1 MNFKYRSEIDGLRA
15 IAVIPVVL
23 FHAGF
28 GLFDGGFVGVDVFF
42 VISGYLITTIIL
54 KELGNNAFSL
64 TNFYERRARRILPAL
79 IFVILT
85 TSILSFIFLTKS
97 ELAGYFK
104 SVNATL
110 FFYSNF
116 YFWKATPYFN
126 SEADLEPLLHTWSLS
141 IEEQFY
147 LLFPIALIFLFSFFR
162 KYIFLFFIISMF
174 VSLLLCQILSIKI
187 GGTLN
192 FYFTFSRAWEL
203 ALGAICSYLTL
214 YKYKQKNFSIA
225 FKNLYS
231 VTGIILI
238 LFSVFYFNRQIIY
251 PSFYTL
257 IPTVGTALIIMFA
270 DKDTIIKKIL
280 SFRIFVSIGLIS
292 YSLYLW
298 HQPLLAFGRI
308 YFKTFSFE
316 YKILLIFIAI
326 LLSVFSYLFIEKNF
340 RNKNKIKSNFFLK
353 LSLISVFLFF
363 IFSQLNINFFSKK
376 TSTEVMLA
384 KLLVKSEGVY
394 STKIDERQFIKNRII
409 YETIDP
415 KILAMGSSRM
425 MQISNENF
433 NKQILNLSVSGAS
446 IQDQITIIEMAIEK
460 FNPDQI
466 LLGADPWLFNKHNNQ
481 TRWKSIQKEYQ
492 LAISNINSINKKE
505 KILSSIDVEKNY
517 FFYEHFLD
525 KFYNFLNIRKL
536 EIELGE
542 NSNDNLTK
550 DIILKDGSRFNRKQD
565 VKNKIK
571 PAVVD
576 YSLEKYVFSND
587 YYNIYKTFIE
597 YLQKT
602 HKKEV
607 ILVLSPYY
615 LPSYE
620 LTIKEKPFYL
630 ESEKKFKELS
640 KETNI
645 QIIGSYNPLLTTCS
659 VDEFFNSS
667 HPKASCMKKITEQI
681 K

>member
-15 IAVIPVVL
+15 IAVIPVIL

-28 GLFDGGFVGVDVFF
+28 SLFDGGFVGVDIFF

-54 KELGNNAFSL
+54 KELENSTFSL
-64 TNFYERRARRILPAL
+64 KNFYERRARRILPAL
-79 IFVILT
+79 IFVILI
-85 TSILSFIFLTKS
+85 TSILSFIFLTKT
-97 ELAGYFK
+97 ELASYFK

-116 YFWKATPYFN
+116 YFWKAAPYFN

-147 LLFPIALIFLFSFFR
+147 LLFPITLIFLFSFFR
-162 KYIFLFFIISMF
+162 KYIFLFFITGMF
-174 VSLLLCQILSIKI
+174 VSLLLCQILSIKT

-251 PSFYTL
+251 PSLYTL
-257 IPTVGTALIIMFA
+257 VPTIGTALIIMFA
-270 DKDTIIKKIL
+270 DKDTIIKKFL

-308 YFKTFSFE
+308 YFKTFSLE
-316 YKILLIFIAI
+316 YKILSIFIAI
-326 LLSVFSYLFIEKNF
+326 LLSVFSYFFIEKNF
-340 RNKNKIKSNFFLK
+340 RNKNKIKSNIFLK

-376 TSTEVMLA
+376 NSTEVMLA

-409 YETIDP
+409 YETMTP
-415 KILAMGSSRM
+415 KILVMGSSRI

-433 NKQILNLSVSGAS
+433 NEQILNLSVSGAS

-492 LAISNINSINKKE
+492 LAISNINLMNKKLKVLGSRDE
-505 KILSSIDVEKNY
+505 EENY
-517 FFYEHFLD
+517 FFYEYFLD
-525 KFYNFLNIRKL
+525 KFYNFLNIRNL
-536 EIELGE
+536 EIELDE
-542 NSNDNLTK
+542 SINNNLTK
-550 DIILKDGSRFNRKQD
+550 DIILRDGTRVYRKQD
-565 VKNKIK
+565 IKTKIK
-571 PAVVD
+571 PMLIN
-576 YSLEKYVFSND
+576 YSMEKYVFSND
-587 YYNIYKTFIE
+587 YYNIYKNFIE
-597 YLQKT
+597 YLQKV
-602 HKKEV
+602 HNKEV

-615 LPSYE
+615 SPSYE
-620 LTIKEKPFYL
+620 LTIKEKSFYL
-630 ESEKKFKELS
+630 ESEKKFKEIS
-640 KETNI
+640 EETNI
-645 QIIGSYNPLLTTCS
+645 QIIGSYNSLLTTCS
-659 VDEFFNSS
+659 FDEFIDSL
-667 HPKASCMKKITEQI
+667 HPKSSCMKKITEQI

>member
-28 GLFDGGFVGVDVFF
+28 VLFDGGFVGVDIFF

-54 KELGNNAFSL
+54 KELGNNTISL
-64 TNFYERRARRILPAL
+64 KNFYERRARRILPAL
-79 IFVILT
+79 IFVILI
-85 TSILSFIFLTKS
+85 TSVLSFIFLTKS

-126 SEADLEPLLHTWSLS
+126 SEAELEPLLHTWSLS

-147 LLFPIALIFLFSFFR
+147 LIFPITLTFLYFFFR
-162 KYIFLFFIISMF
+162 KYIFLFFITGMF
-174 VSLLLCQILSIKI
+174 LSLLLCQILSIKT

-214 YKYKQKNFSIA
+214 YKYKQNNFSIA

-231 VTGIILI
+231 TTGIILI

-251 PSFYTL
+251 PSLYTL
-257 IPTVGTALIIMFA
+257 VPTIGTALIIMFA
-270 DKDTIIKKIL
+270 DKDTIIKKFL

-308 YFKTFSFE
+308 YFKTFSIE
-316 YKILLIFIAI
+316 YKISLIFITI
-326 LLSVFSYLFIEKNF
+326 LLSIFSYLFIEKNF
-340 RNKNKIKSNFFLK
+340 RNKNKIKSNIFLK

-363 IFSQLNINFFSKK
+363 IFSHLNINFFSKK
-376 TSTEVMLA
+376 NSTEVMLA

-409 YETIDP
+409 YETMNP
-415 KILAMGSSRM
+415 KILVMGSSRI
-425 MQISNENF
+425 MQISNDNF
-433 NKQILNLSVSGAS
+433 NEQILNLSVSGAS

-460 FNPDQI
+460 FNPEHI

-492 LAISNINSINKKE
+492 LAISNINLMNKKD
-505 KILSSIDVEKNY
+505 KILSSIDIEKNY

-536 EIELGE
+536 EIELGK
-542 NSNDNLTK
+542 NSNDNLST
-550 DIILKDGSRFNRKQD
+550 DILLKDGSSVNRKQD
-565 VKNKIK
+565 IKNNIK
-571 PAVVD
+571 PTVID

-587 YYNIYKTFIE
+587 YYKIYKTFIE

-602 HKKEV
+602 HNKEV

-630 ESEKKFKELS
+630 ELEKKFIELS

-659 VDEFFNSS
+659 VDEFFDSL
-667 HPKASCMKKITEQI
+667 HPKPSCMKKITEQI

>member
-23 FHAGF
+23 FHAGYS
-28 GLFDGGFVGVDVFF
+28 LFDGGFVGVDVFF

-54 KELGNNAFSL
+54 KELGNNTFSL
-64 TNFYERRARRILPAL
+64 KNFYERRARRILPAL

-116 YFWKATPYFN
+116 YFWKAAPYFN

-316 YKILLIFIAI
+316 YKILLVFIAI

-353 LSLISVFLFF
+353 LSLISVFLLF
-363 IFSQLNINFFSKK
+363 IFSQLNINFFLKK
-376 TSTEVMLA
+376 NSTEVMLA

-446 IQDQITIIEMAIEK
+446 IEDQITIIEMAIEK
-460 FNPDQI
+460 FNPDKI
-466 LLGADPWLFNKHNNQ
+466 LLGADPWLFNKNNNQ

-492 LAISNINSINKKE
+492 LAISNINSKNKKE

-659 VDEFFNSS
+659 VDEFFDSH
-667 HPKASCMKKITEQI
+667 HPKPSCMKKITEQI

>member
-64 TNFYERRARRILPAL
+64 KNFYERRARRILPAL
-79 IFVILT
+79 IFVILI

-97 ELAGYFK
+97 ELASYFK

-147 LLFPIALIFLFSFFR
+147 LLFPITLIFLFSFFR
-162 KYIFLFFIISMF
+162 KYIFLFFVVGMLI
-174 VSLLLCQILSIKI
+174 SLLFCQIFSLKT

-214 YKYKQKNFSIA
+214 YKYKQNNFSIA
-225 FKNLYS
+225 FKNFYS

-257 IPTVGTALIIMFA
+257 VPTVGTALIIMFA
-270 DKDTIIKKIL
+270 DKDTIIKKVL
-280 SFRIFVSIGLIS
+280 SFRIFVLIGLIS

-308 YFKTFSFE
+308 FFETFSIK
-316 YKILLIFIAI
+316 YKLLLIFIAI
-326 LLSVFSYLFIEKNF
+326 LLSVFSYFFIEKNF
-340 RNKNKIKSNFFLK
+340 RNKNIIKSNFFLK
-353 LSLISVFLFF
+353 LCLISVFLIF
-363 IFSQLNINFFSKK
+363 IFSQSNINFFLKK
-376 TSTEVMLA
+376 NNTEAMLA
-384 KLLVKSEGVY
+384 KLLVNNEGIY
-394 STKIDERQFIKNRII
+394 STKMDDRQFIKNRII

-415 KILAMGSSRM
+415 KILVIGSSRIM
-425 MQISNENF
+425 KISNENF
-433 NKQILNLSVSGAS
+433 NEQILNLSVSGAS
-446 IQDQITIIEMAIEK
+446 IEDQITIIEMAIEK

-466 LLGADPWLFNKHNNQ
+466 LLGADPWLFNKNNNQ

-492 LAISNINSINKKE
+492 FAIRNINSMNKKE
-505 KILSSIDVEKNY
+505 KILPSTDVEKNY

-550 DIILKDGSRFNRKQD
+550 DIILKDGSRVYRKQE
-565 VKNKIK
+565 VKTKIK
-571 PAVVD
+571 PTVVD
-576 YSLEKYVFSND
+576 YSMEKYVFSND

-602 HKKEV
+602 HNKEV

-615 LPSYE
+615 SPSYE

-630 ESEKKFKELS
+630 ELEKKFKELS

-659 VDEFFNSS
+659 ADEFFDSI
-667 HPKASCMKKITEQI
+667 HPKPSCMKKITEQI

>member
-1 MNFKYRSEIDGLRA
+1 
-15 IAVIPVVL
+15 
-23 FHAGF
+23 
-28 GLFDGGFVGVDVFF
+28 
-42 VISGYLITTIIL
+42 
-54 KELGNNAFSL
+54 
-64 TNFYERRARRILPAL
+64 
-79 IFVILT
+79 
-85 TSILSFIFLTKS
+85 
-97 ELAGYFK
+97 
-104 SVNATL
+104 
-110 FFYSNF
+110 
-116 YFWKATPYFN
+116 
-126 SEADLEPLLHTWSLS
+126 
-141 IEEQFY
+141 
-147 LLFPIALIFLFSFFR
+147 
-162 KYIFLFFIISMF
+162 
-174 VSLLLCQILSIKI
+174 
-187 GGTLN
+187 
-192 FYFTFSRAWEL
+192 
-203 ALGAICSYLTL
+203 
-214 YKYKQKNFSIA
+214 
-225 FKNLYS
+225 
-231 VTGIILI
+231 
-238 LFSVFYFNRQIIY
+238 
-251 PSFYTL
+251 
-257 IPTVGTALIIMFA
+257 MFA
-270 DKDTIIKKIL
+270 DKDTIIKKFL

-308 YFKTFSFE
+308 YFKTFSLE

-326 LLSVFSYLFIEKNF
+326 LLSIFSHFFIEKSF
-340 RNKNKIKSNFFLK
+340 RNKNKIKSNIFIK

-363 IFSQLNINFFSKK
+363 IFSQLNINFFSKN
-376 TSTEVMLA
+376 STEVMLA
-384 KLLVKSEGVY
+384 KLLVKSEGIY
-394 STKIDERQFIKNRII
+394 STKIDDRQFIKNRII
-409 YETIDP
+409 YETMNP
-415 KILAMGSSRM
+415 KILVMGSSRI

-433 NKQILNLSVSGAS
+433 NEQILNLSVSGAS

-536 EIELGE
+536 EIELCE
-542 NSNDNLTK
+542 NSNDNLTTN
-550 DIILKDGSRFNRKQD
+550 IILKDGSRVNRKQD
-565 VKNKIK
+565 KQNNIK
-571 PAVVD
+571 PTVID

-597 YLQKT
+597 YLQKI
-602 HKKEV
+602 HNKEV

-620 LTIKEKPFYL
+620 LTIKEKSFYL
-630 ESEKKFKELS
+630 ESEKKFKDLS

-659 VDEFFNSS
+659 VDEFFDSL
-667 HPKASCMKKITEQI
+667 HPKPSCMKKITEQI